1 MSPGTRSR
9 IVRLLVVLA
18 IVAAIRELSIR
29 RHEPDLTDWP
39 RASEPSRNG
48 A

>member
-9 IVRLLVVLA
+9 IVRLLILLA
-18 IVAAIRELSIR
+18 LFGAVREISIR
-29 RHEPDLTDWP
+29 RHEADLDDWP
-39 RASEPSRNG
+39 RPGDPSQNG